1 MPNGELLGSGRHAA
15 IFDRS
20 MTSSRDTVYAC
31 RSLTLRF
38 LRNNVA
44 ATSCSAQLDGV
55 QTPNFRFRQRGVGL
69 LPREKR
75 IRGGD
80 QRAHG
85 QTVRFIVKYSCF
97 ACALVPDFTIF
108 KVRSSNCQMWARA
121 HSVQHLGRSSSEQVQ
136 AAQLQSSPL
145 HRFDR
150 LSRGQAG
157 CVSISNQRARM
168 IVLTPSSFS
177 GFSAANLRLLQ

>member
-1 MPNGELLGSGRHAA
+1 VQGWVDHQFSEYIPNGELLGSGRHAT

-20 MTSSRDTVYAC
+20 LTSSRDAYTGTRETVYAS

-38 LRNNVA
+38 LRNDVA
-44 ATSCSAQLDGV
+44 ATSCFAQLDGV

-85 QTVRFIVKYSCF
+85 QTVRFIVKYSCL
-97 ACALVPDFTIF
+97 LV
-108 KVRSSNCQMWARA
+108 
-121 HSVQHLGRSSSEQVQ
+121 H
-136 AAQLQSSPL
+136 
-145 HRFDR
+145 
-150 LSRGQAG
+150 
-157 CVSISNQRARM
+157 
-168 IVLTPSSFS
+168 
-177 GFSAANLRLLQ
+177 